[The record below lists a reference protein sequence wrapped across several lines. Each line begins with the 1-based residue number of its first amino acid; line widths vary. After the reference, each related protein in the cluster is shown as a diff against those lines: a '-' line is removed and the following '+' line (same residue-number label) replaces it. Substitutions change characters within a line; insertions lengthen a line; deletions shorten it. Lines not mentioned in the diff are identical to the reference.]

1 MIELEQKSKA
11 QKIPGPKINPPK
23 NPMHNYTAGIRGQ
36 TTNNNFQLNQA
47 IRENFCQIF
56 LSYPKKNPKSKISN
70 PKNPSIKPFT
80 WNPEYYWGF
89 VPPQFRKSRVLLMT
103 YFITA
108 KQIVEYEAES
118 ERPTSKT
125 ETTTNGKRTKYL
137 LFFWNRNTLNSKTKN
152 PQLRWK
158 GRQST
163 KMGQLV
169 WSVTIPFRH
178 LRCLWALMPTAPWG
192 IWNQT
197 SVSGR
202 GEYSRVLHF

>member
-23 NPMHNYTAGIRGQ
+23 NPIHNYTVGIHGQ
-36 TTNNNFQLNQA
+36 ITNNNFQLNQA

-56 LSYPKKNPKSKISN
+56 LSYPKKIPKSKISN
-70 PKNPSIKPFT
+70 PKNPSIKPVT
-80 WNPEYYWGF
+80 WNPEYHWGF
-89 VPPQFRKSRVLLMT
+89 VLPQFRKSRVLLMT

-108 KQIVEYEAES
+108 KQIIEYEAES
-118 ERPTSKT
+118 ERPTCKP

-137 LFFWNRNTLNSKTKN
+137 LFFWNRNILNSKTKN

-158 GRQST
+158 GLQST
-163 KMGQLV
+163 KMGQFI

-178 LRCLWALMPTAPWG
+178 LRCL
-192 IWNQT
+192 
-197 SVSGR
+197 
-202 GEYSRVLHF
+202 